1 MVHVAGDQH
10 PGVEPGRVEQDGAL
24 HQPTTRRAASSIT
37 WCRPRRPRRGP
48 KASRPCRSPTRS
60 SRATP
65 CIPQVTV
72 RIVNRYTSKREFLT
86 LRPGEDDG
94 ASWLL
99 KRTSGWYDLAIT
111 VDGDT
116 QFEYRFAGHLE
127 NGEDSSSDPLMGG
140 LV

>member
-1 MVHVAGDQH
+1 M
-10 PGVEPGRVEQDGAL
+10 
-24 HQPTTRRAASSIT
+24 TIT
-37 WCRPRRPRRGP
+37 NRG
-48 KASRPCRSPTRS
+48 SQT
-60 SRATP
+60 
-65 CIPQVTV
+65 VTV

-99 KRTSGWYDLAIT
+99 KRTSGWYDLALT
-111 VDGDT
+111 VEGDT